1 MDLLSWVLITLATIV
16 LAGIVAFTV
25 IVRALYKRV
34 QRSRALLRA
43 RSRFSWGPQHEV
55 LKLRLRLKD
64 TLDSGQ
70 AAVDLALRSD
80 GPRGE
85 LPRLFRRIQSEGVA
99 LEYQLRL
106 MASETDPDVFAEGL
120 PVARRRVEQ
129 VATAVR
135 GLRSAVAAGL
145 GDLSDDTLATL
156 RSDVD
161 REVAALKAGVQELRT
176 LNGYDGYEGLSGPRR
191 QLSMDRLARGNES

>member
-1 MDLLSWVLITLATIV
+1 MDLLSWVLITLGTII
-16 LAGIVAFTV
+16 LAAIVAFTV

-34 QRSRALLRA
+34 LRSRALLSGRA
-43 RSRFSWGPQHEV
+43 RIGWGPRHEV
-55 LKLRLRLKD
+55 VKLRLRLRD

-70 AAVDLALRSD
+70 AAVDLAISGD

-85 LPRLFRRIQSEGVA
+85 LPRLFRRIRSEGIA
-99 LEYQLRL
+99 LESQLRL
-106 MASETDPDVFAEGL
+106 LASETDPGVLAEGL

-145 GDLSDDTLATL
+145 GDLTDDSLSTL
-156 RSDVD
+156 RSEVD
-161 REVAALKAGVQELRT
+161 REVAALHAGVQELRA
-176 LNGYDGYEGLSGPRR
+176 LNGSDGLADPRG
-191 QLSMDRLARGNES
+191 QLSIDRLARGNES

>member
-1 MDLLSWVLITLATIV
+1 MDLLSWVLITLGTITLV
-16 LAGIVAFTV
+16 AVVAFTI

-34 QRSRALLRA
+34 LRSRALLRGRA
-43 RSRFSWGPQHEV
+43 RIGWGPRHEV
-55 LKLRLRLKD
+55 VKLRLRLRD

-70 AAVDLALRSD
+70 AAVDLAIRGD

-85 LPRLFRRIQSEGVA
+85 LPRLFRRIQSEGIA
-99 LEYQLRL
+99 LDSQLRL
-106 MASETDPDVFAEGL
+106 LASETDPGVLAEGL

-145 GDLSDDTLATL
+145 GDLTDDSLSEL
-156 RSDVD
+156 RSEVD
-161 REVAALKAGVQELRT
+161 REVAALHAGVQELRT
-176 LNGYDGYEGLSGPRR
+176 LNGSDGLTDPRR
-191 QLSMDRLARGNES
+191 QLSNDRLARGSES

>member
-1 MDLLSWVLITLATIV
+1 MDLLSWVLITLGTITLV
-16 LAGIVAFTV
+16 AVVAFTL

-34 QRSRALLRA
+34 LRSRALLSGRA
-43 RSRFSWGPQHEV
+43 RIGWGPRHEV
-55 LKLRLRLKD
+55 VKLRLRLRD

-70 AAVDLALRSD
+70 AAVDLAIRGD

-85 LPRLFRRIQSEGVA
+85 LPRLFRRIQSEGIA
-99 LEYQLRL
+99 LDSQLRL
-106 MASETDPDVFAEGL
+106 LASETDPGVLAEGL

-145 GDLSDDTLATL
+145 GDLTDDSLSEL
-156 RSDVD
+156 RSEVD
-161 REVAALKAGVQELRT
+161 REVAALHAGVQELRA
-176 LNGYDGYEGLSGPRR
+176 LNESDGLADPPR
-191 QLSMDRLARGNES
+191 QLSIDRPARGNES